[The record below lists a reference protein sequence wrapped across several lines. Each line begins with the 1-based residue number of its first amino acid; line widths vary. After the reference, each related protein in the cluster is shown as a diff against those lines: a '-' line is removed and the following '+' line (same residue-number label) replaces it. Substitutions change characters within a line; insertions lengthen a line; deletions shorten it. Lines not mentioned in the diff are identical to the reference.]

1 MKAARW
7 TPRRRSFSSKAPTV
21 AQSRWRTQPA
31 TVNKP
36 KNLTSGDPKFGLSAK
51 LEQTLLMNEGASSGN
66 HNAVPTAILRRIE
79 RTVGGG
85 DHILYRFTNAI
96 RKRRAK
102 APRDDSSFAAKL
114 KRGSHDRLA

>member
-36 KNLTSGDPKFGLSAK
+36 KKSN
-51 LEQTLLMNEGASSGN
+51 
-66 HNAVPTAILRRIE
+66 LRRSKVRPQRKTGTDSPNE
-79 RTVGGG
+79 RGQIGEQV
-85 DHILYRFTNAI
+85 TNTSSSREVTAGI
-96 RKRRAK
+96 SLRIVAS
-102 APRDDSSFAAKL
+102 APNNA
-114 KRGSHDRLA
+114 